1 MGGLIPLL
9 LGVKK
14 MSKLK
19 EFTGILEI
27 KLEVTLPASSKE
39 KALELLENIY
49 PAISLS
55 YGENMPNLIDWRDNL
70 DYADWELEL
79 TGGQAS

>member
-1 MGGLIPLL
+1 MP
-9 LGVKK
+9 
-14 MSKLK
+14 KLT

-39 KALELLENIY
+39 KALELLKDIY

-55 YGENMPNLIDWRDNL
+55 YGENMPDLIDWRDNL
-70 DYADWELEL
+70 DYVDWELE
-79 TGGQAS
+79 S

>member
-1 MGGLIPLL
+1 
-9 LGVKK
+9 

-19 EFTGILEI
+19 EFTGILRIE
-27 KLEVTLPASSKE
+27 LEVTLPASSKE

-55 YGENMPNLIDWRDNL
+55 YGENIPDLIDWRDNI
-70 DYADWELEL
+70 DYADWELED
-79 TGGQAS
+79 